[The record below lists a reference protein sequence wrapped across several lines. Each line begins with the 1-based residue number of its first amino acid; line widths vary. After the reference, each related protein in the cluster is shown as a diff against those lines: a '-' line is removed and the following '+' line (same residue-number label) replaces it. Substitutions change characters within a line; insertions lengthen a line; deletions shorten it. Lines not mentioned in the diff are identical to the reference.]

1 MGYLVTECTSAGK
14 GRMEISLD
22 GRRVFWL
29 YAAEVRQLSLE
40 NGAEL
45 SEERYQY
52 ILHEIIGRRAI
63 KRAMHLLE
71 RQERTEHQ
79 LREKLR
85 LSDYPEEAVE
95 DAVAYVK
102 RYHYLDDA
110 RYARTFIRFHQ
121 GERSRKRLETD
132 LLRRGVPGDVIADSM
147 EREFSSDEKE
157 QIRRLLEKKQF
168 SADTA
173 DEKELRRMY
182 GYLMRRGFRGA
193 DILSVLRTDSC
204 CS

>member
-1 MGYLVTECTSAGK
+1 MTEEEIFNKISAMIADNFDIDQDKITKDTDFTNDLDADSIDLVEF
-14 GRMEISLD
+14 IL
-22 GRRVFWL
+22 
-29 YAAEVRQLSLE
+29 QLE
-40 NGAEL
+40 DEFGAE
-45 SEERYQY
+45 
-52 ILHEIIGRRAI
+52 IP
-63 KRAMHLLE
+63 
-71 RQERTEHQ
+71 
-79 LREKLR
+79 
-85 LSDYPEEAVE
+85 DEEAEKIKTVG